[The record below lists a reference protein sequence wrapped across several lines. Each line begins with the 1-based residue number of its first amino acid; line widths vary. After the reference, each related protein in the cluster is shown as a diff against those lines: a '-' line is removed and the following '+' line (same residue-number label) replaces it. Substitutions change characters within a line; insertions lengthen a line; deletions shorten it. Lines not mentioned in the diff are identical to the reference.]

1 MEKKKFTKEDVIQV
15 WKELERES
23 SKKWIGVNA
32 VCSKMGI
39 KRYHVEQLFQ
49 PEGLT
54 EVKLRHGL
62 KTSPQETPYTQDQ
75 LLSKY
80 DNIVSKD
87 KKIPTWKIIK
97 HKTGMPDSTFKRKL
111 GSTKL
116 EIVKT
121 YQNWLQRENPTSS
134 NLKVIDKWLKGE
146 DKAYASP
153 LATAE
158 TSRRKHRVSEK
169 TEGRTYGKPLN
180 FENLVYGPANE
191 QGVVVLFT
199 MMSKQLQYNIEGIW
213 TDSFPDCEATRVEQ
227 GGKLRRVKIEFE
239 YRSREFANHGHDPN
253 ACDVLVCW
261 KDNWKER
268 PPNIEVLELSKEVE
282 KIQSTKK

>member
-146 DKAYASP
+146 DKPDASP
-153 LATAE
+153 LATAK
-158 TSRRKHRVSEK
+158 TSRRKPRVSEK
-169 TEGRTYGKPLN
+169 TDGRTYGKPLN
-180 FENLVYGPANE
+180 FENLVYGPSNE

-261 KDNWKER
+261 KDNWKDR

>member
-146 DKAYASP
+146 DKPDASP
-153 LATAE
+153 LATAK
-158 TSRRKHRVSEK
+158 TSRRKPRVSEK
-169 TEGRTYGKPLN
+169 TDGRTYGKPLN
-180 FENLVYGPANE
+180 FENLVYGPSNE